1 MRVMRTVL
9 GACALT
15 ALLAL
20 AGCQA
25 RIRPATPMLPPAPGA
40 GVSGEPGPMGPAPE
54 AARAMEAAAQ
64 LARPATAGGETLG
77 LADLIRMAAR
87 QNPRLGA
94 ARSRWLAARE
104 RPTQTRSLPDPMLTY
119 VEMVEPIQTRVGPLE
134 RSVQLMQPIPFPGK
148 LSAAGAV
155 ATEQARVKELEY
167 HIALRDVVAE
177 VKVSYAELV
186 YLHRAIEIVEQNQK
200 LAKLLSEK
208 AAAAYATQG
217 GEKTDTLTLF
227 DTLKAQSSLAQL
239 AYDKITLEELRKAE
253 EVKINSLLSRRPEWV
268 VGKPRALI
276 FHPLGAGQADLFRIA
291 RARRQEIQAA
301 VHRIRGAQHASRLA
315 RLSQVPDFT
324 IGVQYSFIGHATG
337 PVKGSGDNAIG
348 LSLGVTLPIWGHKNR
363 AKRAEA
369 AYRERAARYEKR
381 AATDDVMARI
391 SKVYFRLQNAERLV
405 RLYDESLIPQAE
417 QALNIAEQW
426 HDTGRDT
433 YGRLL
438 EARMV
443 WLNFQLASQRALV
456 DYEQMVARLEQL
468 VGISLG
474 HLRTWED
481 KK

>member
-1 MRVMRTVL
+1 MR
-9 GACALT
+9 LT
-15 ALLAL
+15 KSRNRIWALLAL
-20 AGCQA
+20 LVLTGCQTSA
-25 RIRPATPMLPPAPGA
+25 GALAPAIPPPPQAGSISSTNGQPPSPTPGRF
-40 GVSGEPGPMGPAPE
+40 GEP
-54 AARAMEAAAQ
+54 AASTPRPPNTGAAID
-64 LARPATAGGETLG
+64 LAE
-77 LADLIRMAAR
+77 LIRMAAKH
-87 QNPRLGA
+87 NPRLGA

-104 RPTQTRSLPDPMLTY
+104 RPTQARALPDPMLTY
-119 VEMVEPIQTRVGPLE
+119 TEMLEPIQTRVGPLE

-186 YLHRAIEIVEQNQK
+186 YLNRAIAIVEQNQK
-200 LAKLLSEK
+200 LAQLLSEK
-208 AAAAYATQG
+208 AAAAYAKQG
-217 GEKTDTLTLF
+217 GEQTDTLTLF

-253 EVKINSLLSRRPEWV
+253 EVKINSLLSRRPEWA
-268 VGKPRALI
+268 VGKPR
-276 FHPLGAGQADLFRIA
+276 PLAFRPLAASQDDLFRIA

-301 VHRIRGAQHASRLA
+301 VHKIRGAQHASRLA
-315 RLSQVPDFT
+315 RLSQVPDFS
-324 IGVQYSFIGHATG
+324 IGVQYSFIGDAAG
-337 PVKGSGDNAIG
+337 PVSGSGDDAVG
-348 LSLGVTLPIWGHKNR
+348 LRLGFSLPIWGHKNR
-363 AKRAEA
+363 AKQAEA
-369 AYRERAARYEKR
+369 CYLERAARHEKR

-405 RLYDESLIPQAE
+405 RLYDGSLIPQAE
-417 QALNIAEQW
+417 QALKIAEQW

-456 DYEQMVARLEQL
+456 DYEQMIARLEQL

>member
-1 MRVMRTVL
+1 M
-9 GACALT
+9 
-15 ALLAL
+15 
-20 AGCQA
+20 
-25 RIRPATPMLPPAPGA
+25 I
-40 GVSGEPGPMGPAPE
+40 
-54 AARAMEAAAQ
+54 Q
-64 LARPATAGGETLG
+64 L
-77 LADLIRMAAR
+77 AAR

-104 RPTQTRSLPDPMLTY
+104 RPTQARALPDPILTY
-119 VEMVEPIQTRVGPLE
+119 TEMIEPIQTRVGPLE

-155 ATEQARVKELEY
+155 ATEHSRVRELEY

-177 VKVSYAELV
+177 VKVSYAELA
-186 YLHRAIEIVEQNQK
+186 YLDRAIEIVEQNQK

-208 AAAAYATQG
+208 AAAAYATQDG
-217 GEKTDTLTLF
+217 VEQDTLTLF

-268 VGKPRALI
+268 VGTPRSI
-276 FHPLGAGQADLFRIA
+276 VFRPLAANQDVLFGIA
-291 RARRQEIQAA
+291 RVRRQEIQAA
-301 VHRIRGAQHASRLA
+301 IHRVRGAQHASRLA
-315 RLSQVPDFT
+315 RLSQVPDFS
-324 IGVQYSFIGHATG
+324 IGVAYSFIGNAAG
-337 PVKGSGDNAIG
+337 PVAGSGDDAVG
-348 LSLGVTLPIWGHKNR
+348 LRLGFSLPIWGRKNR
-363 AKRAEA
+363 ARSAEA
-369 AYRERAARYEKR
+369 YHQERAARHERR

-405 RLYDESLIPQAE
+405 RLYDGSLIPQAE
-417 QALNIAEQW
+417 QALKIAEQW

-474 HLRTWED
+474 HLRTREVV
-481 KK
+481 K

>member
-1 MRVMRTVL
+1 MKPAKPHITL
-9 GACALT
+9 WALP

-20 AGCQA
+20 AACQTNVRA
-25 RIRPATPMLPPAPGA
+25 RMPDALQRSRPAPASDQPAGFPPPATPAQPSANDGSTLDLA
-40 GVSGEPGPMGPAPE
+40 G
-54 AARAMEAAAQ
+54 
-64 LARPATAGGETLG
+64 
-77 LADLIRMAAR
+77 LIRMAAR
-87 QNPRLGA
+87 QNPRLAA

-104 RPTQTRSLPDPMLTY
+104 RPTQARALPDPMLTY
-119 VEMVEPIQTRVGPLE
+119 TEMLEPIQTRVGPLE
-134 RSVQLMQPIPFPGK
+134 RSLQLTQPIPFPGK
-148 LSAAGAV
+148 LSAAGSV

-186 YLHRAIEIVEQNQK
+186 YLDRAIEIVEQNQK
-200 LAKLLSEK
+200 LARLLSEK
-208 AAAAYATQG
+208 AAAAYAKQE
-217 GEKTDTLTLF
+217 GEKQDTLTLF

-253 EVKINSLLSRRPEWV
+253 DVKINSLLSRRPEWS
-268 VGKPRALI
+268 VGKPQ
-276 FHPLGAGQADLFRIA
+276 PLVFQPLEASQEDLFRIA

-301 VHRIRGAQHASRLA
+301 VHKIRGARHASRLA
-315 RLSQVPDFT
+315 RLSQVPDFS
-324 IGVQYSFIGHATG
+324 IGVQYSFIGDAAG
-337 PVKGSGDNAIG
+337 PVSGSGDDAVG
-348 LSLGVTLPIWGHKNR
+348 LRLGVSLPIWGHKNR
-363 AKRAEA
+363 AKQAEA
-369 AYRERAARYEKR
+369 CFLERAARHEKR
-381 AATDDVMARI
+381 AVTDDVMARI

-405 RLYDESLIPQAE
+405 RLYDGSLIPQAE
-417 QALNIAEQW
+417 HALKIAEQW

-474 HLRTWED
+474 HLRTGEE

>member
-1 MRVMRTVL
+1 MSFTKARTRIW
-9 GACALT
+9 

-20 AGCQA
+20 LVLTGCQTSVGA
-25 RIRPATPMLPPAPGA
+25 LAPVTPPPPPTASVSGQHGSPAPANVAQPTATTPTVPRPASDGTALD
-40 GVSGEPGPMGPAPE
+40 
-54 AARAMEAAAQ
+54 
-64 LARPATAGGETLG
+64 LAE
-77 LADLIRMAAR
+77 LIRMAAKH
-87 QNPRLGA
+87 NTRLGA

-104 RPTQTRSLPDPMLTY
+104 RPTQARALPDPMLTY
-119 VEMVEPIQTRVGPLE
+119 TEMIEPIQTRVGPLE

-155 ATEQARVKELEY
+155 ATEHARVKELEY

-186 YLHRAIEIVEQNQK
+186 YLHRAIAIVEQNQK
-200 LAKLLSEK
+200 LATLLSEK
-208 AAAAYATQG
+208 AAAAYARQG
-217 GEKTDTLTLF
+217 GEQQDTLTLF

-239 AYDKITLEELRKAE
+239 AYDKITLEELLEAE
-253 EVKINSLLSRRPEWV
+253 KVKINSLLSRRPEWA
-268 VGKPRALI
+268 VGKPR
-276 FHPLGAGQADLFRIA
+276 PLAFRPLSAGQEDLFRIA

-301 VHRIRGAQHASRLA
+301 VHKIRGAQHATRLA
-315 RLSQVPDFT
+315 RLSQVPDFS
-324 IGVQYSFIGHATG
+324 IGVQYSFIGDAAG
-337 PVKGSGDNAIG
+337 PVSGSGDDAVG
-348 LSLGVTLPIWGHKNR
+348 LRLGFTLPIWGHKNR

-369 AYRERAARYEKR
+369 CYLERAARHEKR

-391 SKVYFRLQNAERLV
+391 SKVYFRLQNADRLI
-405 RLYDESLIPQAE
+405 RLYDGSLIPQAE
-417 QALNIAEQW
+417 QALKIAEQW

-474 HLRTWED
+474 HLRTGED